1 MKIYSVNNEYY
12 TNYDLAVLKAAG
24 TAYIIKIHD
33 VNDTEDLEVETDGL
47 NIAVCDEYDN
57 KINVEFQ
64 LEVWDITSYEDEQDV
79 KEYRAEDLGINGKS
93 LKSLNISFGL
103 SDELT
108 NTIINECDNLAIKKS
123 NEDAQKWQQFR

>member
-1 MKIYSVNNEYY
+1 MKIYSVNNEYF

-47 NIAVCDEYDN
+47 NIAVCDDYNN

-64 LEVWDITSYEDEQDV
+64 LEVWDITGYEDDQEV
-79 KEYRAEDLGINGKS
+79 KEFRAEDLGINGRS
-93 LKSLNISFGL
+93 LESLNSSYGL
-103 SDELT
+103 SDELK
-108 NTIINECDNLAIKKS
+108 NSIIHECDNLAIKKT
-123 NEDAQKWQQFR
+123 EDEFTNR

>member
-1 MKIYSVNNEYY
+1 MKIYSVNNEYF

-64 LEVWDITSYEDEQDV
+64 LEVWDITGYEDEQDV
-79 KEYRAEDLGINGKS
+79 KEFRAEDLGINGRS
-93 LKSLNISFGL
+93 LESLNSSYGL
-103 SDELT
+103 SDELK
-108 NTIINECDNLAIKKS
+108 NSIVNECDNLAIKKTDDEFS
-123 NEDAQKWQQFR
+123 RR

>member
-1 MKIYSVNNEYY
+1 MKIYSVNNEYF

-24 TAYIIKIHD
+24 TAYVIKIHD
-33 VNDTEDLEVETDGL
+33 VNDTEYLEVETDGL
-47 NIAVCDEYDN
+47 NISVCDEYDN

-64 LEVWDITSYEDEQDV
+64 LEVWDITGYGDEQDV

-93 LKSLNISFGL
+93 LESLISFGL

-108 NTIINECDNLAIKKS
+108 NSIVNECDNLAIKKTDDEFT
-123 NEDAQKWQQFR
+123 NR

>member
-1 MKIYSVNNEYY
+1 MKIYSVNNEYF

-24 TAYIIKIHD
+24 TAYVIKIHD
-33 VNDTEDLEVETDGL
+33 VNDTEYLEVETDGL

-64 LEVWDITSYEDEQDV
+64 LEVWDITGYGDEQDV

-93 LKSLNISFGL
+93 LESLISFGL
-103 SDELT
+103 SDELK
-108 NTIINECDNLAIKKS
+108 NSIINECDNLAIKKT
-123 NEDAQKWQQFR
+123 EDEFTKR

>member
-24 TAYIIKIHD
+24 TAYVIKIHD
-33 VNDTEDLEVETDGL
+33 VNDTVDLEVETDGL

-64 LEVWDITSYEDEQDV
+64 LELEDTSSYEWGDGKDYYAV
-79 KEYRAEDLGINGKS
+79 DLGINGRS
-93 LKSLNISFGL
+93 LESLNL
-103 SDELT
+103 SKELQDR
-108 NTIINECDNLAIKKS
+108 IIHECDNLAIKKTDDEFS
-123 NEDAQKWQQFR
+123 RR

>member
-1 MKIYSVNNEYY
+1 MITIFSVNDEYFM
-12 TNYDLAVLKAAG
+12 NYDLAVLKSAG
-24 TAYIIKIHD
+24 TNYKIKCHD
-33 VNDTEDLEVETDGL
+33 VNETQFLEVETDGL

-64 LEVWDITSYEDEQDV
+64 LEVWDITSYEDEQEE

-93 LKSLNISFGL
+93 LESLNSSFGL

-108 NTIINECDNLAIKKS
+108 NSIVNECDNLAIKKTE
-123 NEDAQKWQQFR
+123 EDG

>member
-1 MKIYSVNNEYY
+1 MTTIFSVNNEYFM
-12 TNYDLAVLKAAG
+12 NYDLAVLKAAG
-24 TAYIIKIHD
+24 TNYKIKCHD
-33 VNDTEDLEVETDGL
+33 VNDTVDLEVETDGL

-79 KEYRAEDLGINGKS
+79 KEYRAEDLGVNGRS
-93 LKSLNISFGL
+93 LESLNLSFGL

-123 NEDAQKWQQFR
+123 NEDA

>member
-123 NEDAQKWQQFR
+123 NEDA